1 MTQTEKKHEQYNKFN
16 CVIPM
21 YGLPRDITEK
31 REVEVELRD
40 GVGMAEVIA
49 ALKEKVP
56 ALEGPVIRVGENR
69 LMDEYKFNINGR
81 FYFDGMDFQLH
92 PSDRIALLVPMTG
105 G

>member
-1 MTQTEKKHEQYNKFN
+1 MFK

-21 YGLPRDITEK
+21 YGLPREITEI

-40 GVGMAEVIA
+40 GASMAEVTA
-49 ALKEKVP
+49 ALREKVP
-56 ALEGPVIRVGENR
+56 ALEGPVIRTGEDR
-69 LMDEYKFNINGR
+69 LEELYKFNINGN

-92 PSDRIALLVPMTG
+92 EGDRIALLVPMTG